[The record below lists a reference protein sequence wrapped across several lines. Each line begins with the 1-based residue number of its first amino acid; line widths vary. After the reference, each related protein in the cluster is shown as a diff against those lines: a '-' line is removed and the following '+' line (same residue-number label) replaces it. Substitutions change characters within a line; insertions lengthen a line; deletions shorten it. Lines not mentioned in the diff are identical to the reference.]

1 MFKVYYYKQGYM
13 HFFPPWLKQVQDR
26 FRMDVIEWPGTNILL
41 QNFIGFITSQDFVTY
56 TNIIEAMIPTENFWF

>member
-13 HFFPPWLKQVQDR
+13 HFFSPRLKQVQDR